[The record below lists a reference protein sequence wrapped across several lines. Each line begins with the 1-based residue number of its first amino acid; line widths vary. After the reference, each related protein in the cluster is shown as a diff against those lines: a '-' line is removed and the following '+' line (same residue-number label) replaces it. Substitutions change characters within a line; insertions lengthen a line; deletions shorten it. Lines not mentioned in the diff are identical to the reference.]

1 MRFTS
6 AVIVAL
12 LASGAIAG
20 GKGMAE
26 ANGIQHGERVTLAN
40 LLAKEKAACSQA
52 ACPPAANCDRSKCPD
67 KRDLDEADCPPDS
80 PGGKRYREAVARRA
94 KSKTLSRRDPASRD
108 DRAESAAKTL
118 QFVVDDP
125 SVNYLRDLLDLAGAD
140 GVEAVSNLGVGFWF
154 DNLSHVNCRV

>member
-20 GKGMAE
+20 GKGVAE
-26 ANGIQHGERVTLAN
+26 ASGIQHGERVTLAN

-108 DRAESAAKTL
+108 DRAESAVFTAFIACFCCCGMWEMFASCFE
-118 QFVVDDP
+118 Q
-125 SVNYLRDLLDLAGAD
+125 
-140 GVEAVSNLGVGFWF
+140 
-154 DNLSHVNCRV
+154 